1 MGNEIDPKADLKTI
15 EKAIK
20 DGDLGENLAKRAQ
33 KAGDLH
39 LTELNDTGEY
49 RVFSFS
55 DFTAGYTAMI
65 DRDRLVLLC
74 KAFGGGVAR
83 NFKVSNR
90 TGHKILYFE
99 YDSGSGV
106 SRRQKGQYSLGS
118 RKSLVNDDN

>member
-1 MGNEIDPKADLKTI
+1 MATTIDPKADLATI

-20 DGDLGENLAKRAQ
+20 NGHLGENLAKRAQ
-33 KAGDLH
+33 KTENLY
-39 LTELNDTGEY
+39 LTELKDTGEY

-55 DFTAGYTAMI
+55 DYKSGYTAMI
-65 DRDRLVLLC
+65 DKDKLVLLC

-90 TGHKILYFE
+90 TGHKVLYFE

-106 SRRQKGQYSLGS
+106 SKRQRGHYNLGCQ
-118 RKSLVNDDN
+118 KSLVNDDN